1 MAFWD
6 GYRWIRPVPTHP
18 REPRPNRLRD
28 LLASIPML
36 LLVPVLLVVAWVAQA
51 STPSLAV
58 QGVAMRG
65 SQLTVSGQAFPRNA
79 RVQLTW
85 DGSPASMPTARANQ
99 SGWFS
104 VTLSVPTIASIG
116 SHTIAAVAMKGSP
129 SQRSRVIASVFVSVA
144 SATPS
149 PTPTLGPTPVPVTP
163 SPRPTATPTSRP
175 TASPTPTT
183 TPTARPTPTPPVG
196 TGAIN
201 HVIIVWLENHESTS
215 VTATSMPYYY
225 GLLQT
230 YGQSTSYYAVTH
242 PSLPNYLA
250 LWSGSTQGVTDD
262 NTHNL
267 GATSLSN
274 QMTAAGLSWRA
285 YMQNYPTTGCSTG
298 SSYSGGVDGWGV
310 SGTYVRKHDPPMS
323 FTYVTNSSTQC
334 ANIQPL
340 ARFDPNVNLAF
351 VSPNLCND
359 AHDCSLATADAF
371 LKAFLPSVFN
381 ATDWA
386 HTALFV
392 TFDEGSTSSNGG
404 GHITMLVARPGLSSF
419 ASSTF
424 HNHYGLT
431 RTVEDIFGLGCLA
444 SSCSA
449 APLTEFLP

>member
-1 MAFWD
+1 
-6 GYRWIRPVPTHP
+6 
-18 REPRPNRLRD
+18 
-28 LLASIPML
+28 ML
-36 LLVPVLLVVAWVAQA
+36 LLVPALLVVAWIAQA

-175 TASPTPTT
+175 TASPTPTP

-215 VTATSMPYYY
+215 VT
-225 GLLQT
+225 
-230 YGQSTSYYAVTH
+230 
-242 PSLPNYLA
+242 
-250 LWSGSTQGVTDD
+250 
-262 NTHNL
+262 
-267 GATSLSN
+267 
-274 QMTAAGLSWRA
+274 
-285 YMQNYPTTGCSTG
+285 
-298 SSYSGGVDGWGV
+298 
-310 SGTYVRKHDPPMS
+310 
-323 FTYVTNSSTQC
+323 
-334 ANIQPL
+334 
-340 ARFDPNVNLAF
+340 
-351 VSPNLCND
+351 
-359 AHDCSLATADAF
+359 
-371 LKAFLPSVFN
+371 
-381 ATDWA
+381 
-386 HTALFV
+386 
-392 TFDEGSTSSNGG
+392 
-404 GHITMLVARPGLSSF
+404 
-419 ASSTF
+419 
-424 HNHYGLT
+424 
-431 RTVEDIFGLGCLA
+431 
-444 SSCSA
+444 
-449 APLTEFLP
+449 